1 MPSEFEKF
9 ALTRLRVYDFRCF
22 HDVEIALNGQPREI
36 RLDSDV
42 DRTVKVAPLTVLVAR
57 NGMGKT
63 AILDAIRI
71 LFGTYTSAFPSKS
84 YVHADPG
91 SIRMY
96 RSANGQLCVS
106 TGLHIAGDV
115 LLDGK
120 RTPVSRELVS
130 DDGARTTSKNVKPLV
145 AYARGLREGSDAE
158 WPVLAYYGTGRL
170 WGTSK
175 ETEQKRLLLKQR
187 DFGYRDCL
195 AVLHNFRVVNWW
207 LTRAINK
214 RRVDSRDALV
224 QDETINDQID
234 AITSALDKVLAPEG
248 YRANL
253 TYDVERETLAIRK
266 ELPDGTA
273 IPMPIDH
280 LSDGVKAVLGLVSDI
295 AFRCA
300 KLNPRYGKDAA
311 RRTSGI
317 VMIDEVDLHLHPSWQ
332 QRILD
337 ALQLAFPRIQFI
349 VTTHSPQVIASI
361 PRECVR
367 IVTPDGI
374 RVLKAPTQGVEVKE
388 ILQSIFGTSP
398 APRNLEIVQKLDR
411 LIAMTSEGLGD
422 TEAWQRLYSELCEY
436 YGDSYGPLLGAVR
449 HRDFLRRMKEE
460 RGNA

>member
-1 MPSEFEKF
+1 MPSEFAKF
-9 ALTRLRVYDFRCF
+9 ALTRLRMFDFRCF

-42 DRTVKVAPLTVLVAR
+42 DRSVKVAPLTVLVAR

-63 AILDAIRI
+63 AILDAVRI

-106 TGLHIAGDV
+106 SGLHIEGDV
-115 LLDGK
+115 LLDGN
-120 RTPVSRELVS
+120 RTPISRDLIS

-145 AYARGLREGSDAE
+145 TYARGLRESGSDAE

-195 AVLHNFRVVNWW
+195 AVLHNFRAVNWW

-234 AITSALDKVLAPEG
+234 AITSALDNVLAPEG
-248 YRANL
+248 YRADL

-300 KLNPRYGKDAA
+300 KLNPCYGKDAA

-349 VTTHSPQVIASI
+349 VTTHSPQVIASV

-374 RVLKAPTQGVEVKE
+374 RPFAMQTDEFLHGV
-388 ILQSIFGTSP
+388 QS
-398 APRNLEIVQKLDR
+398 LDCP
-411 LIAMTSEGLGD
+411 SV
-422 TEAWQRLYSELCEY
+422 YKS
-436 YGDSYGPLLGAVR
+436 LLGK
-449 HRDFLRRMKEE
+449 MI
-460 RGNA
+460 

>member
-9 ALTRLRVYDFRCF
+9 ALTRLRMFDFRCF

-42 DRTVKVAPLTVLVAR
+42 GRSVKVAPLTVLVAR

-96 RSANGQLCVS
+96 RNANGQLCVS
-106 TGLHIAGDV
+106 AGLHIEGDV
-115 LLDGK
+115 LLDGN
-120 RTPVSRELVS
+120 RTPVSRELFS
-130 DDGARTTSKNVKPLV
+130 DEGARTTSKNVKPLV
-145 AYARGLREGSDAE
+145 AYARGLRESGSDAE

-248 YRANL
+248 YRADL
-253 TYDVERETLAIRK
+253 TYDVEREALAIRK

-300 KLNPRYGKDAA
+300 KLNPQYGKDAA

-317 VMIDEVDLHLHPSWQ
+317 VMIDEVDLHLHPAWQ

-349 VTTHSPQVIASI
+349 VTTHSPQVIASV

-374 RVLKAPTQGVEVKE
+374 RQFAMQTEGVESQMVLAE
-388 ILQSIFGTSP
+388 IFGVD
-398 APRNLEIVQKLDR
+398 AAFVENEWVRKLDR
-411 LIAMTSEGLGD
+411 YAKMMANGQMESDECV
-422 TEAWQRLYSELCEY
+422 RLSADLDRH
-436 YGDSYGPLLGAVR
+436 YGVAYQPLSRIRLLSRFKTTGRSA
-449 HRDFLRRMKEE
+449 
-460 RGNA
+460 